1 MSTEHIL
8 QKYGNDPNASNIAQR
23 GEEGKKLWTSYMVDY
38 HWFWTT
44 FKNKYSSLVL
54 KSPYRIAN
62 TSVLSKIEGGK
73 FQFSGGKLVPCV
85 TPKDA
90 HKTSIVLEKI

>member
-44 FKNKYSSLVL
+44 FKNKYSSFVQ

-62 TSVLSKIEGGK
+62 TSVWSKIEGEK
-73 FQFSGGKLVPCV
+73 FQFSGILKGADQISV
-85 TPKDA
+85 TVC
-90 HKTSIVLEKI
+90 SM